1 MISKKQIE
9 KFIVNL
15 PKTNRELII
24 NYIKEKIPD
33 TLEPSV
39 VQNDCSLSSTQ
50 AYEFQQICDQTK
62 DGNLLSITI
71 DAISQINEQKNDE
84 VSRLVMSGN
93 FLHKH
98 TNQTHTQIYEMI
110 SRSKSTIMVIGYW
123 VHDMQDFFKEL
134 DRLSKNI
141 KITFILN
148 DEEIEKH
155 ASRIKKNWNGKF
167 RPEIYFLNRKKYPK
181 NILNKLHSKVIL
193 IDDTEILIT
202 SANMTKTAMEKNIE
216 TGVWTKD
223 KKIIHAC
230 MDIFS
235 KFIKD
240 DVFVPVE
247 ETY

>member
-9 KFIVNL
+9 KFVVNL
-15 PKTNRELII
+15 PKTNRGLII
-24 NYIKEKIPD
+24 NYIKDKIPD
-33 TLEPSV
+33 TLEPFV

-110 SRSKSTIMVIGYW
+110 GRSKSTIMVIGYW

-134 DRLSKNI
+134 DTLSKNI

-148 DEEIEKH
+148 DKKIKEH
-155 ASRIKKNWNGKF
+155 AFRIRKNWNGKF
-167 RPEIYFLNRKKYPK
+167 RPEIYYLNRENYPD
-181 NILNKLHSKVIL
+181 INKLHSKVIL
-193 IDDTEILIT
+193 IDNSEILIT
-202 SANMTKTAMEKNIE
+202 SANMTKTAMVKSIE

-223 KKIIHAC
+223 KKIINAC
-230 MDIFS
+230 IDIFS

-240 DVFVPVE
+240 GVFVPVE